1 MRKFALFFLLGF
13 FFLKCEKENAM
24 AENPY
29 DQNLKKWMDQEIDSY
44 VFDLTVVCFCPS
56 EFVGPNRIKVLNDEI
71 TEVNGLAYQESNFA
85 YPTIDELFQFI
96 EGQTALNPQVV
107 QITYHS
113 IYGYPTRIYID
124 QSDLI
129 ADEEMD
135 YSVTHFVPL
144 P

>member
-1 MRKFALFFLLGF
+1 
-13 FFLKCEKENAM
+13 M
-24 AENPY
+24 A
-29 DQNLKKWMDQEIDSY
+29 
-44 VFDLTVVCFCPS
+44 C
-56 EFVGPNRIKVLNDEI
+56 PNRIKVLNGEM